1 MRETIGPLMD
11 LRRQAERR
19 KTLPEE
25 DFEPFENCHMT
36 HVVEIIQKK
45 EGGKVFGR
53 IKKVFQKKKG
63 KKMATPQ

>member
-1 MRETIGPLMD
+1 ME
-11 LRRQAERR
+11 LRKQVERR

-36 HVVEIIQKK
+36 HVVEIIEKK

-53 IKKVFQKKKG
+53 MKKVFQKIKNV
-63 KKMATPQ
+63 

>member
-1 MRETIGPLMD
+1 MLGGRYFEERIRPLIE
-11 LRRQAERR
+11 LRKQVERC

-36 HVVEIIQKK
+36 DVVEIMEKK

-53 IKKVFQKKKG
+53 VKKVYSKD
-63 KKMATPQ
+63 